1 MTRPPRREG
10 PGTEGRA
17 EPFGQAC
24 AQARP
29 GLRPEAFAQ
38 DAGDACPEVRAAPP
52 RPAEPLPP
60 PAGRKEP
67 VPGLLPP
74 SAARRSPGGPRPR
87 HIAHLRLHGAL
98 DGGRYEA
105 VLALLGDITPHV
117 QAFPPDAVQLD
128 LTSALRYFGQDPY
141 ELLQMA
147 RMRLM
152 ALYGIASSAGLAG
165 NRMLAAMAA
174 ASEPRQATQIPR
186 DQDATE
192 RWLRPRPLT
201 ALPGVGQAT
210 AAALGRYGLHTVGQ
224 VADLPPATL
233 QRILGAGPARL
244 LAERARGRDP
254 RPVTPQAP
262 AAQLSADLRYER
274 DCLDPGRHHQGVLGL
289 AEQLGRRLRA
299 GEQVA
304 GRLTLT
310 VRYADRSSTTRARAL
325 AEPTGHSPD
334 LAAAALGVLASL
346 GLQRAR
352 VRSLALRADRLAP
365 REASHRQLSMDPA
378 EDRARALE
386 AAADRARR
394 RFGPTAVLPA
404 TLAAPA
410 GEQADD
416 AAPAGPRAVPG
427 SPV

>member
-1 MTRPPRREG
+1 M
-10 PGTEGRA
+10 
-17 EPFGQAC
+17 
-24 AQARP
+24 
-29 GLRPEAFAQ
+29 
-38 DAGDACPEVRAAPP
+38 
-52 RPAEPLPP
+52 PA
-60 PAGRKEP
+60 
-67 VPGLLPP
+67 VPG
-74 SAARRSPGGPRPR
+74 GGRTR
-87 HIAHLRLHGAL
+87 HIAHLRLHGTL
-98 DGGRYEA
+98 DDGRYAA

-152 ALYGIASSAGLAG
+152 AMYGIASSAGLAG

-262 AAQLSADLRYER
+262 AAQLAADLRYER
-274 DCLDPGRHHQGVLGL
+274 DCLDPARHHQGVLGL

-299 GEQVA
+299 GRQVT
-304 GRLTLT
+304 GGLTLT
-310 VRYADRSSTTRARAL
+310 VRYADRSSTTRTRAL
-325 AEPTGHSPD
+325 PEPTDHSPD
-334 LAAAALGVLASL
+334 LAAAALGILASL

-365 REASHRQLSMDPA
+365 REAAHRQLSMDPA

-386 AAADRARR
+386 AAADRARH

-404 TLAAPA
+404 TLA
-410 GEQADD
+410 
-416 AAPAGPRAVPG
+416 GPEPPG
-427 SPV
+427 T